1 MTQIWIGLDGGG
13 TKTHVIA
20 ENQDHIRFEAMYS
33 GSNHHVIG
41 LERFRNLM
49 ETIIKEVEGFYK
61 TTPSELTIVV
71 GGAGIDTEEDVKKLK
86 AITRSLKA
94 DFHFV
99 NDADVALISNHE
111 ALKGGVLISGTG
123 SIALGYEKG
132 KRFRVGGWGHVVGDE
147 GSGYAIGRD
156 ALAACTRML
165 DGRLEQSDVLQSILD
180 FLKRQPY
187 QLSDYVNDPHTTK
200 EMIAALVPV
209 VLRHRTEP
217 DIKCIIQKSIEDL
230 YEHLRV
236 IDQRLDEGESIALV
250 GGLMLQTSLGTEVI
264 QYAKAKGIKRP
275 LFISDVSPVE
285 GALQMAKKGG
295 FI

>member
-165 DGRLEQSDVLQSILD
+165 DGR
-180 FLKRQPY
+180 
-187 QLSDYVNDPHTTK
+187 
-200 EMIAALVPV
+200 
-209 VLRHRTEP
+209 
-217 DIKCIIQKSIEDL
+217 
-230 YEHLRV
+230 
-236 IDQRLDEGESIALV
+236 
-250 GGLMLQTSLGTEVI
+250 
-264 QYAKAKGIKRP
+264 
-275 LFISDVSPVE
+275 
-285 GALQMAKKGG
+285 
-295 FI
+295 